1 MVVDPINQI
10 DFTMNRILV
19 SMATIL
25 SIGGLLAFVQLG
37 NWKVSPD
44 YSVKF
49 SGKGVNGIFKTFTAD
64 INFDET
70 KLATSTVAVTIDV
83 ASLNTGNA
91 VQNRHAIGD
100 GWFDATKYPKI
111 TFTSSAIEKSG
122 SGYLVKGKMTVKGK
136 VKDVSIPFNFTK
148 TGAAGEFSATLTIKR
163 SDYGVG
169 AATNDVSD
177 EIKVDVKVP
186 VVKG

>member
-1 MVVDPINQI
+1 
-10 DFTMNRILV
+10 
-19 SMATIL
+19 MATIL
-25 SIGGLLAFVQLG
+25 SIGGLFAFVLVG

-70 KLATSTVAVTIDV
+70 KLATSTFAITIDV

-91 VQNRHAIGD
+91 VQNRHSVGAD
-100 GWFDATKYPKI
+100 WFDATKYPKI
-111 TFTSSAIEKSG
+111 KFTSSSMEKS
-122 SGYLVKGKMTVKGK
+122 STGYIVKGKMEVKGK
-136 VKDVSIPFNFTK
+136 VKDVAIPFNFTK
-148 TGAAGEFSATLTIKR
+148 SGTTGAFTSTLTIKR

-169 AATNDVSD
+169 AASNDVAD
-177 EIKVDVKVP
+177 EIKVEVKVP
-186 VVKG
+186 VTK

>member
-1 MVVDPINQI
+1 M
-10 DFTMNRILV
+10 
-19 SMATIL
+19 
-25 SIGGLLAFVQLG
+25 GGLFAFALLG

-49 SGKGVNGIFKTFTAD
+49 SGKGVTGIFKTFSAD

-70 KLATSTVAVTIDV
+70 KLATSTIVVTIDV

-91 VQNRHAIGD
+91 VQNRHSVGAD
-100 GWFDATKYPKI
+100 WFDAAKYPKI
-111 TFTSSAIEKSG
+111 KFTSTAIEKST
-122 SGYLVKGKMTVKGK
+122 SAYIAKGKMEVKGK

-148 TGAAGEFSATLTIKR
+148 TGAAGEFTSTFTIKR

-169 AATNDVSD
+169 AANNDVSD
-177 EIKVDVKVP
+177 EIKVEVKVP
-186 VVKG
+186 VTK

>member
-1 MVVDPINQI
+1 MAA
-10 DFTMNRILV
+10 ILP
-19 SMATIL
+19 
-25 SIGGLLAFVQLG
+25 IGGLFAFVLLG
-37 NWKVSPD
+37 NWTITKD

-49 SGKGVNGIFKTFTAD
+49 SGKGVNGIFKTFDAS

-70 KLATSTVAVTIDV
+70 KLATSTVVVKFDV

-91 VQNRHAIGD
+91 VQNRHCVGPE
-100 GWFDATKYPKI
+100 WFDAAKYPKI
-111 TFTSSAIEKSG
+111 KFTSSAIEKSG
-122 SGYLVKGKMTVKGK
+122 AGYVVKGKMEVKGK

-148 TGAAGEFSATLTIKR
+148 SGSTGEFSATLTIKR

-169 AATNDVSD
+169 AASNDVSD